1 MILPIN
7 DETRIV
13 SDRRQWIVQR
23 RRKRIRNGEA
33 ILEWRGE
40 LFFSTLEAAVK
51 GFGERLLKESKAT
64 CATEA
69 LADIKRV
76 AEALSQALPRRIEVT
91 CPHCGQ
97 ETHHDRP

>member
-23 RRKRIRNGEA
+23 RRKRTRDA
-33 ILEWRGE
+33 KDTMEWRGE
-40 LFFSTLEAAVK
+40 LFFTTLEAAVK

-69 LADIKRV
+69 LADIKRI
-76 AEALSQALPRRIEVT
+76 AETLSQALPRRIEVT

>member
-7 DETRIV
+7 DETRII

-23 RRKRIRNGEA
+23 RRKRIRNA
-33 ILEWRGE
+33 KTILEWRGE

-64 CATEA
+64 CPTGA
-69 LADIKRV
+69 LADVKRI
-76 AEALSQALPRRIEVT
+76 AEALSQALPRRVGVT

-97 ETHHDRP
+97 ETHDDRP

>member
-1 MILPIN
+1 MIIPVN
-7 DETRIV
+7 NQYRII
-13 SDRRQWIVQR
+13 SDRRQWIIQR
-23 RRKRIRNGEA
+23 HRKRTRNAEA
-33 ILEWRGE
+33 TMEWRGE
-40 LFFSTLEAAVK
+40 LFFTTLEAAVK

-64 CATEA
+64 CATAA
-69 LADIKRV
+69 LTDIKRI